1 MLNKLVR
8 EFFSFR
14 RFILVALLFISNVAM
29 AYNVSVSI
37 APESTTFSVN
47 DSGVAY
53 VAVSVVTVNGDEVF
67 SASSEKSVVWTLNDS
82 INDGRYKYELTL
94 SNIAAGS
101 GDRNKSSTIVPKV
114 IKRSGSLLVQSG
126 SFVLPKAEQE
136 VGLLSAPAAIFA
148 SVLEFLI
155 PSAHA
160 QQEVIPGSLVVQGS
174 ACVGQDCVNGESFD
188 FDTLRLSENNL
199 RIHFEDTSASASF
212 PTNDWRIVINDTANG
227 GSNFFGIEDSNTGL
241 LPFNIEAGAPNG
253 GLYLD
258 ANGRV
263 GFGTSTPSTSLE
275 TVIGSTPTLRFN
287 QDGSQG
293 FTPQIWDIGG
303 NEQGFFVSD
312 ISGSSNTPMFIGAG
326 APSNALYVSSTGNV
340 GIGTNNPTRN
350 LHVVGNAVISGN
362 LELASSRGIKHAIEN
377 IDLKEAVSALL
388 GLQPVSYRYNHLPD
402 QTTLGFIAEDV
413 PDLVASEGRKSLK
426 PMDIVAVLTKVVQEQ
441 QVQIQSLSE
450 KVEKLS
456 VQAE

>member
-1 MLNKLVR
+1 MLNTLVR

-14 RFILVALLFISNVAM
+14 RFIVVALLFISNVAM

-37 APESTTFSVN
+37 APESTTFSAS
-47 DSGVAY
+47 DSGVSY
-53 VAVSVVTVNGDEVF
+53 VAVSIVTVNGNEVF
-67 SASSEKSVVWTLNDS
+67 SASAEKSVVWTLNDT

-101 GDRNKSSTIVPKV
+101 GDRSKPSTVVPKV

-155 PSAHA
+155 PSAQA
-160 QQEVIPGSLVVQGS
+160 QEVIQNSLIVQGS
-174 ACVGQDCVNGESFD
+174 ACVGTDCVNGVTFD
-188 FDTLRLSENNL
+188 LDTLRLSENNL
-199 RIHFEDTSASASF
+199 RINFQDTSSTAAF
-212 PTNDWRIVINDTANG
+212 PSNDWRIVINDTANG
-227 GSNFFGIEDSNTGL
+227 GSNFFGIEDSDADVF
-241 LPFNIEAGAPNG
+241 PFLIEAGAQSNA
-253 GLYLD
+253 LYLD
-258 ANGRV
+258 ANGRT
-263 GFGTSTPSTSLE
+263 GFGTSTPATSLE
-275 TVIGSTPTLRFN
+275 TRIGSTPTLRLN

-326 APSNALYVSSTGNV
+326 APNNALYVSSTGSV
-340 GIGTNNPTRN
+340 GIGTNNPTQN
-350 LHVVGNAVISGN
+350 LHVVGNAIISGN

-450 KVEKLS
+450 KVDRLSKQEK
-456 VQAE
+456 